1 MTKESANI
9 ANAIRILE
17 DHITEQGM
25 RKTPERRAILET
37 VMKMEGHHSADEVLE
52 MMPKDFHVSRTTVY
66 TALKMFDELGLVFSH
81 SIRGVTLYETA
92 YGRTAHHHY
101 ICRGCNKIWDFRN
114 EEVERAAATCR
125 TPRFKKIRATIYIQ
139 GLCNA
144 CQVRLS
150 RLKKKME
157 KQKSESMTR
166 EERRF
171 ARISEELAEAAEW
184 FKE

>member
-1 MTKESANI
+1 MTKESTNI
-9 ANAIRILE
+9 TDAIRIME
-17 DHITEQGM
+17 EHIVEQGM

-37 VMKMEGHHSADEVLE
+37 MLRMNGHHSADEVLE
-52 MMPKDFHVSRTTVY
+52 MMPEDFHVSRATVY
-66 TALKMFDELGLVFSH
+66 ATLKLLDELGLVFSH

-92 YGRTAHHHY
+92 FRRPAHHHY
-101 ICRGCNKIWDFRN
+101 ICRGCNKIWDFQN
-114 EEVERAAATCR
+114 EEVEKAAATCR
-125 TPRFKKIRATIYIQ
+125 TPRFKKIRASIYIQ
-139 GLCNA
+139 GLCNS

-157 KQKSESMTR
+157 RQKLENMTR
-166 EERRF
+166 EEKRF

>member
-1 MTKESANI
+1 MTESTNI
-9 ANAIRILE
+9 EDAIRIME
-17 DHITEQGM
+17 EHIMEQGM

-37 VMKMEGHHSADEVLE
+37 VMGMEGHHSADEVLA
-52 MMPKDFHVSRTTVY
+52 MMPESFHVSRATMY
-66 TALKMFDELGLVFSH
+66 AALKLFDEIGLVFSH

-92 YGRTAHHHY
+92 YGRTPHHHY
-101 ICRGCNKIWDFRN
+101 ICRGCNKIWDFSN
-114 EEVERAAATCR
+114 EEVEKAAASCR
-125 TPRFKKIRATIYIQ
+125 TPRFKKIRASIYIQ

-150 RLKKKME
+150 RLKKKLE
-157 KQKSESMTR
+157 RQKLENMTR